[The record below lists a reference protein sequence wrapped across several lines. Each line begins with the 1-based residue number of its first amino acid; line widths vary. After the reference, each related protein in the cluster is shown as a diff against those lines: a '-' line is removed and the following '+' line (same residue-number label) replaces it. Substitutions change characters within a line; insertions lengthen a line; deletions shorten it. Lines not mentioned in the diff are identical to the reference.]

1 MIIFKENT
9 NGDLTGNDTDD
20 DIEQLEEVAHDIT
33 YQKVGNFLV
42 SLKLCIQAIYT
53 CHHKRLIITEKSL
66 MSPKHL
72 INYRQYLLT
81 EIC

>member
-33 YQKVGNFLV
+33 YQKVGIYLV
-42 SLKLCIQAIYT
+42 SLKLCIQAI
-53 CHHKRLIITEKSL
+53 
-66 MSPKHL
+66 
-72 INYRQYLLT
+72 
-81 EIC
+81 